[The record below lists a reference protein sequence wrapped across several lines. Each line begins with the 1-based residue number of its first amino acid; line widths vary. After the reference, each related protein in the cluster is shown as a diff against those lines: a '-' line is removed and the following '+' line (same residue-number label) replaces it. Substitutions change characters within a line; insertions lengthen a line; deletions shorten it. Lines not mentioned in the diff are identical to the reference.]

1 MFFVDSTIIFK
12 AVGAGTAGMA
22 GTIPL
27 FQDDN
32 VIVESVDS
40 ICRDSADTQYMLIQG
55 SESEGGDVRVVK

>member
-1 MFFVDSTIIFK
+1 
-12 AVGAGTAGMA
+12 MA

-40 ICRDSADTQYMLIQG
+40 VCRDSAGTQYMLIQG
-55 SESEGGDVRVVK
+55 GESEGGEGEGGEVGLAALYSLR